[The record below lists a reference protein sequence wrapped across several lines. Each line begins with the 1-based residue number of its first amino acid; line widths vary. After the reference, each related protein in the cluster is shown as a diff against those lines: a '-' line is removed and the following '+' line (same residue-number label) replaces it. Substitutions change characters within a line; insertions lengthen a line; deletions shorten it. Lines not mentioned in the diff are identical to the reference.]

1 MRGQPLHKKHAHN
14 HTKHRK
20 LRGPDWHI
28 AAIMLDRS
36 IDAIY
41 RRLPVNR
48 EYHVPYLAG
57 YSTDC
62 TQIYIDKDLPRT
74 FLDSKGEIIEIDR
87 YLLLHEAVEK
97 SLIDTLNL
105 RYQHA
110 HQIALRAE
118 QAAVR
123 ADGVSWAEYDRFMMK
138 FVKEMGGEKITH
150 IPPDLD
156 LKPYIDEHDDEVLAK
171 MRLLIKHSRARH
183 KLHLSKKLA
192 AAKKRSSKRAAA
204 KLAKARS

>member
-1 MRGQPLHKKHAHN
+1 MRGNPLPKKHAHN
-14 HTKHRK
+14 RTKHRK

-28 AAIMLDRS
+28 SAIMLDRS
-36 IDAIY
+36 IDAIF

-48 EYHVPYLAG
+48 KYHVPYLAG

-62 TQIYIDKDLPRT
+62 SQIYIDKDLPPS
-74 FLDSKGEIIEIDR
+74 FVAKNGEVIEIDR

-123 ADGVSWAEYDRFMMK
+123 ADGVSWAEYDGFMMK
-138 FVKEMGGEKITH
+138 FVKEMGEGKVTH

-156 LKPYIDEHDDEVLAK
+156 LKPYIDEHDDDVLAQ
-171 MRLLIKHSRARH
+171 MRELLQHARIRH
-183 KLHLSKKLA
+183 KAHLSKMLA
-192 AAKKRSSKRAAA
+192 IARKRAKAKAAKA
-204 KLAKARS
+204 